1 MVIFSAFA
9 LKNLDIIMRVF
20 DQKSEVF
27 VFFRLRVFCI
37 VLTIHRLVIANNAF
51 EFTTYA
57 AGIFYVIISFWT
69 FFMVW
74 HIFFIFLAVNLFL
87 ESSTTDFILDIFF
100 GTFCH
105 HETYTK

>member
-9 LKNLDIIMRVF
+9 LKNLDIIVRIF
-20 DQKSEVF
+20 DQKSEVY
-27 VFFRLRVFCI
+27 VFFRLCMFGI
-37 VLTIHRLVIANNAF
+37 ILTIHRLVITNNTF
-51 EFTTYA
+51 KFTDYA

-74 HIFFIFLAVNLFL
+74 HIFFIFLAVNLLL
-87 ESSTTDFILDIFF
+87 ESSTTGFILDIFL

-105 HETYTK
+105 HESYTK